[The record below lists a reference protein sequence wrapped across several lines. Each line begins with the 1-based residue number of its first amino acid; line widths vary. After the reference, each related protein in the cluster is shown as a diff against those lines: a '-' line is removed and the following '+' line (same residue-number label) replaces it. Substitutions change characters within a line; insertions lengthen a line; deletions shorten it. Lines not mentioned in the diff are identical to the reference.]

1 MNIYNHLGIIV
12 RELDS
17 KFLFA
22 VMAVSGDYEF
32 IILDFENII
41 KRLKS
46 GLLAHFYNTISI

>member
-1 MNIYNHLGIIV
+1 MNIYNHLGTIV
-12 RELDS
+12 REQDS
-17 KFLFA
+17 KFLCA